1 MMLTSDMRAVL
12 EVSQLCF
19 AATVT
24 PDGRPNLSP
33 KGTIRVWDDEHLF
46 FLDISSPQT
55 RANLEHSPALELN
68 VVDQLSRRGYR
79 FAGSATI
86 HHPGSVVYEKA
97 VRRVYGDTVPPSP
110 PSAVVLL
117 AVERAAPVLSPA
129 YWRGLDEHEI
139 RALWRER
146 RATLDREFE
155 SYLARVGPVRISE
168 PTS

>member
-1 MMLTSDMRAVL
+1 MRVKAIRLTCFRMGIITSDMRAVI
-12 EVSQLCF
+12 QAAHLCF

-46 FLDISSPQT
+46 FLDIASPQT
-55 RANLEHSPALELN
+55 RANLEHSPSLELN

-79 FAGSATI
+79 FAGTATL
-86 HHPGSVVYEKA
+86 HHPGSAVYDDA
-97 VRRVYGDTVPPSP
+97 VRRIYGDALPSSP

-129 YWRGLDEHEI
+129 YWRGLDEHAI
-139 RALWRER
+139 RAQ
-146 RATLDREFE
+146 
-155 SYLARVGPVRISE
+155 
-168 PTS
+168 